1 MSSVEAGRFPGKVN
15 GRCVRGKG
23 RPDLPHG
30 YGPGLLAVAAAV
42 LARAVADAAGETT
55 YIAPAHRAAVIAEAR
70 AWLTEAGLEFAEVLG
85 VEGLLRQWLRG
96 RR

>member
-1 MSSVEAGRFPGKVN
+1 MRTAHN

-30 YGPGLLAVAAAV
+30 FGVGYLAVAAAM

-55 YIAPAHRAAVIAEAR
+55 YIVPAHRAAVIAEAR
-70 AWLTEAGLEFAEVLG
+70 AWLGDAGLAFAEALG

-96 RR
+96 RDGSTSGR